1 MKKLLYPRL
10 AWTGIRKNRRLY
22 VPYLLTC
29 TGMVMMHYIITALS
43 CSSVVYDLRGGSTI
57 AAMLVFGS
65 WIIALFSL
73 IFLFYT
79 NSFLI
84 RRRMKEFGLYNILGM
99 GKGNIAR
106 ILVWE
111 TLISAA
117 LTLSTGLF
125 GGFALSKL
133 AELGLVNI
141 MKGEV
146 SYRIELSVQAA
157 LTTIPV
163 FCAIFALILLAG
175 LIRIGRTDAIALLRS
190 ENAGEKPP
198 KANWFLGVLGAL
210 LLGGAYY
217 LAVSIQ
223 DPISALIW
231 FFVAVAMVIL
241 ATYLLF
247 VSGSVV
253 LCRALQRNK
262 RYYYKPNHFVS
273 VSSMAYRMK
282 RNGAGLASICIL
294 ATMVLVM
301 LCSTSCLY
309 FGTEDSLNA
318 RYPMDLTADLRF
330 DRVTTRDDPALEI
343 VRSTTMQACADRGV
357 APDLVMEYRHADIT
371 GCLTGTQIDPDPAN
385 FEMDSVDIYGD
396 VRVLHFIP
404 LEDYNECTGTN
415 EVLNPGEALLYAT
428 RTPYK
433 EDGLEIIGGAKLRI
447 VKRLDSFPVDG
458 GAALDMFSHFILVV
472 PDFEELLAPLSTLT
486 NARGDQLLDVK
497 WFYGVNMN
505 AEDDAQIAIWKE
517 LYNRL
522 GDRLDASGCGDVGFY
537 IESRSENRE
546 DFYGT
551 YGGLFFLGIAL
562 SIVFLFAAVLI
573 IYYKQVTEGYEDQH
587 RFEIMQKVGMTKRD
601 IRKSI
606 NSQLLTVFFLPLI
619 AAGMH
624 LAFAFPMIRKLLMMF
639 NLFNLKL
646 LLCTTTISYLIFAL
660 LYLLVYR
667 ITSNAYYAIVSGG
680 GREASGK

>member
-1 MKKLLYPRL
+1 MKKFLYPRL
-10 AWTGIRKNRRLY
+10 AWTGIRKNKRLY
-22 VPYLLTC
+22 APYLLTC
-29 TGMVMMHYIITALS
+29 AGMVMMHYIITALNY
-43 CSSVVYDLRGGSTI
+43 SSAVHSLRGGSTI
-57 AAMLVFGS
+57 AFTLELGS

-146 SYRIELSVQAA
+146 SYHIELSMQAV
-157 LTTIPV
+157 LTTVPL

-175 LIRIGRTDAIALLRS
+175 LIRIGKTDAIALLRS

-231 FFVAVAMVIL
+231 FFVAVGMVIL

-247 VSGSVV
+247 VAGSVV
-253 LCRALQRNK
+253 ICRALQRNK

-309 FGTEDSLNA
+309 FGAEDSLNT
-318 RYPMDLTADLRF
+318 RYPMNLTADLLF
-330 DRVTTRDDPALEI
+330 DRAITRDDPALEI
-343 VRSTTMQACADRGV
+343 VRSTTMQACADHGV
-357 APDLVMEYRHADIT
+357 APDLVTEYRHADIT
-371 GCLTGTQIDPDPAN
+371 GCLTGTQIDPNPAN
-385 FEMDSVDIYGD
+385 FEYDSVEVYGD

-404 LEDYNECTGTN
+404 LEDYNSFAGAN
-415 EVLNPGEALLYAT
+415 EVLNPGEALIYAT

-433 EDGLEIIGGAKLRI
+433 GDDLEIVGGAKLRI
-447 VKRLDSFPVDG
+447 VKQLDSFPVDG
-458 GAALDMFSHFILVV
+458 VAATDMFSHFILVV
-472 PDFEELLAPLSTLT
+472 PNFEEVLAPLSGLT
-486 NARGDQLLDVK
+486 NARGDLLLDVK
-497 WFYGVNMN
+497 WFYGVDMH
-505 AEDDAQIAIWKE
+505 AEDNVQVAIWKE
-517 LYNRL
+517 LYGKL
-522 GDRLDASGCGDVGFY
+522 GERLDAAGEGDVGFY
-537 IESRSENRE
+537 IESRAENRE

-619 AAGMH
+619 AAGVH

-646 LLCTTTISYLIFAL
+646 LMCTTTISYLIFAL
-660 LYLLVYR
+660 FYLMVYR
-667 ITSNAYYAIVSGG
+667 ITSNAYYAIVSD
-680 GREASGK
+680 GKVE

>member
-10 AWTGIRKNRRLY
+10 AWTGIRKNKRLY
-22 VPYLLTC
+22 APYLLTC
-29 TGMVMMHYIITALS
+29 AGMVMMHYIITALS
-43 CSSVVYDLRGGSTI
+43 YSDAVHDLRGGSTI
-57 AAMLVFGS
+57 TAMLSMGS

-111 TLISAA
+111 SLISAA
-117 LTLSTGLF
+117 LTLLTGLF

-146 SYRIELSVQAA
+146 SYRVELSMQAV

-210 LLGGAYY
+210 LLGGAYW
-217 LAVSIQ
+217 LAVSIK
-223 DPISALIW
+223 DPMSALIW

-247 VSGSVV
+247 ISGSVL
-253 LCRALQRNK
+253 LCRALQRSK

-309 FGTEDSLNA
+309 FGSEDSLNT
-318 RYPMDLTADLRF
+318 RYPMDLTIDLLF
-330 DRVTTRDDPALEI
+330 PRVVGNNDTALEI
-343 VRSTTMQACADRGV
+343 VRSTTMQACADHGV
-357 APDLVMEYRHADIT
+357 APDQVTEYRHAEIT
-371 GCLTGTQIDPDPAN
+371 GCLKGTQLDPDPAN
-385 FEMDSVDIYGD
+385 FEYDSVDVYGD

-404 LEDYNECTGTN
+404 QEDYNAFAGTN
-415 EVLNPGEALLYAT
+415 EVLSPGEALLYAT
-428 RTPYK
+428 RNPYRAD
-433 EDGLEIIGGAKLRI
+433 ELTILGSASLRI
-447 VKRLDSFPVDG
+447 VKQLDSFPVDG
-458 GAALDMFSHFILVV
+458 GAAMDMFSHLILVV
-472 PDFEELLAPLSTLT
+472 PDFEGILEPLSGLT
-486 NARGDQLLDVK
+486 NARGDRLLDVK
-497 WFYGVNMN
+497 WFYGVDMHV
-505 AEDDAQIAIWKE
+505 EDEVQMAIWDDVWD
-517 LYNRL
+517 RL
-522 GDRLDASGCGDVGFY
+522 GERLDAAGEGAVGFS
-537 IESRSENRE
+537 IESRSANRD

-551 YGGLFFLGIAL
+551 YGGLFFLGIIL

-573 IYYKQVTEGYEDQH
+573 IYYKQVTEGFEDQK

-619 AAGMH
+619 SAGVH

-646 LLCTTTISYLIFAL
+646 LMYTTTISYLIFAL
-660 LYLLVYR
+660 FYLLVYR
-667 ITSNAYYAIVSGG
+667 ITSNAYYAIVSD
-680 GREASGK
+680 GKAE

>member
-10 AWTGIRKNRRLY
+10 AWTGICKNRRLY

-29 TGMVMMHYIITALS
+29 AGMVMMHYIITALS
-43 CSSVVYDLRGGSTI
+43 CSSVVYDLRGGDTI
-57 AAMLVFGS
+57 TAMLVFGS

-141 MKGEV
+141 MKGNV

-330 DRVTTRDDPALEI
+330 DRVITRDDPALEI

-371 GCLTGTQIDPDPAN
+371 GMLNGTQIDPDPAN

-404 LEDYNECTGTN
+404 LEDYNEFAGAN

-433 EDGLEIIGGAKLRI
+433 ADELTILGSTELRI

-517 LYNRL
+517 LYGRL
-522 GDRLDASGCGDVGFY
+522 GERLDASDCGDVGFY

-601 IRKSI
+601 IRRSI

-660 LYLLVYR
+660 FYLMVYR

>member
-1 MKKLLYPRL
+1 MKKLLYPRM
-10 AWTGIRKNRRLY
+10 AWTGIRKNKRLY
-22 VPYLLTC
+22 APYLLTC
-29 TGMVMMHYIITALS
+29 AGMVMMHYIITALNY
-43 CSSVVYDLRGGSTI
+43 SSAVHSLRGGSTI
-57 AAMLVFGS
+57 AFTLDLGS

-111 TLISAA
+111 SLISAA

-146 SYRIELSVQAA
+146 SYRVELSMQAV
-157 LTTIPV
+157 LTTVPV

-175 LIRIGRTDAIALLRS
+175 LIRIGRTDAIDLLRS

-223 DPISALIW
+223 DPMSALIW
-231 FFVAVAMVIL
+231 FFVAVGMVIL

-309 FGTEDSLNA
+309 FGAEDSLNS
-318 RYPMDLTADLRF
+318 RYPMDLTADLLF
-330 DRVTTRDDPALEI
+330 GRVVGRDDPALEI
-343 VRSTTMQACADRGV
+343 VRSTTMQACADHGV
-357 APDLVMEYRHADIT
+357 APDLVTEYRHADIT
-371 GCLTGTQIDPDPAN
+371 GCLNGTQIDPDPAN
-385 FEMDSVDIYGD
+385 FEYDSIDIYGD

-404 LEDYNECTGTN
+404 LEDYNEFAGAS
-415 EVLNPGEALLYAT
+415 EVLNLGEALLYAT
-428 RTPYK
+428 RAPYK
-433 EDGLEIIGGAKLRI
+433 ADELEILGSTALRI
-447 VKRLDSFPVDG
+447 VKQLDSFPVDG
-458 GAALDMFSHFILVV
+458 GAAMDMFSHFILVV
-472 PDFEELLAPLSTLT
+472 PDFEEVLSPLSHLT
-486 NARGDQLLDVK
+486 NTRGDTLLDVK
-497 WFYGVNMN
+497 WFYGVDMHAPDNV
-505 AEDDAQIAIWKE
+505 QVAIWRDLYSE
-517 LYNRL
+517 L
-522 GDRLDASGCGDVGFY
+522 GERLDASGCGDVGFSL
-537 IESRSENRE
+537 ESRSENRD

-601 IRKSI
+601 IRRSI

-619 AAGMH
+619 SAGVH

-660 LYLLVYR
+660 FYLLVYR
-667 ITSNAYYAIVSGG
+667 ITSNAYYAIVSD
-680 GREASGK
+680 GKAE

>member
-10 AWTGIRKNRRLY
+10 AWTGICKNRRLY

-29 TGMVMMHYIITALS
+29 AGMVMMHYIITALS
-43 CSSVVYDLRGGSTI
+43 CSSVVYDLRGGDTI
-57 AAMLVFGS
+57 TAMLVFGS

-146 SYRIELSVQAA
+146 SYRIELSIQAV
-157 LTTIPV
+157 LTSVPV

-253 LCRALQRNK
+253 LCRVLQRNK

-330 DRVTTRDDPALEI
+330 DRVITRDDPALEI

-371 GCLTGTQIDPDPAN
+371 GMLNSTQIDPDPAN

-404 LEDYNECTGTN
+404 LEDYNEFTGTN

-433 EDGLEIIGGAKLRI
+433 ADKLEILGSAKLRI
-447 VKRLDSFPVDG
+447 VKQLSSFPMDG
-458 GAALDMFSHFILVV
+458 GAALDMFSYFILVV
-472 PDFEELLAPLSTLT
+472 PGFEELLAPLSTLT

-505 AEDDAQIAIWKE
+505 AEDDVQVEIWKDI
-517 LYNRL
+517 YGKL
-522 GDRLDASGCGDVGFY
+522 GDRLDDSGFGDVGFY

-601 IRKSI
+601 IRRSI

-619 AAGMH
+619 AAGVH

-660 LYLLVYR
+660 FYLMVYR
-667 ITSNAYYAIVSGG
+667 ITTNAYYAIVSGG

>member
-10 AWTGIRKNRRLY
+10 AWTGIRKNKRLY
-22 VPYLLTC
+22 APYLLTC
-29 TGMVMMHYIITALS
+29 AGMVMMHYIITALS
-43 CSSVVYDLRGGSTI
+43 YSDAVHGLRGGSTI
-57 AAMLVFGS
+57 AFTLDLGS

-111 TLISAA
+111 SLISAA

-146 SYRIELSVQAA
+146 SYRVELSMQAV
-157 LTTIPV
+157 LTTVPV

-217 LAVSIQ
+217 LAVSIK
-223 DPISALIW
+223 DPMSALIW
-231 FFVAVAMVIL
+231 FFVAVGMVIL

-309 FGTEDSLNA
+309 FGAEDSLNS
-318 RYPMDLTADLRF
+318 RYPMDLTIDLLF
-330 DRVTTRDDPALEI
+330 PRVVGHNDTALEI
-343 VRSTTMQACADRGV
+343 VRSATMQACADHGV
-357 APDLVMEYRHADIT
+357 APDLVTEYRHAEIT
-371 GCLTGTQIDPDPAN
+371 GCLKGTQLDPDPAN
-385 FEMDSVDIYGD
+385 FEYDSVDVYGD

-404 LEDYNECTGTN
+404 LEDYNTFAGAN
-415 EVLNPGEALLYAT
+415 EILNPGEALIYAT
-428 RTPYK
+428 RNPYRAD
-433 EDGLEIIGGAKLRI
+433 ELTILGSTSLRI
-447 VKRLDSFPVDG
+447 VKQLDSFPVDG
-458 GAALDMFSHFILVV
+458 GAAMDMFSHLILVV
-472 PDFEELLAPLSTLT
+472 PDFETILEPLSGLT
-486 NARGDQLLDVK
+486 NARGDKLLDVK
-497 WFYGVNMN
+497 WFYGVDMH
-505 AEDDAQIAIWKE
+505 AQDDVQVAIWSE
-517 LYNRL
+517 LYGKL
-522 GDRLDASGCGDVGFY
+522 GERLDASECGDVGYY
-537 IESRSENRE
+537 IESRSENRD

-587 RFEIMQKVGMTKRD
+587 RFEIMQKVGMTKQD
-601 IRKSI
+601 IRRNI

-619 AAGMH
+619 AAGVH

-646 LLCTTTISYLIFAL
+646 LMCTTIISYLIFAL
-660 LYLLVYR
+660 FYLLVYR
-667 ITSNAYYAIVSGG
+667 ITSNAYYAIVSD
-680 GREASGK
+680 GKAE

>member
-10 AWTGIRKNRRLY
+10 AWTGIRKNKRLY
-22 VPYLLTC
+22 APYLLTC
-29 TGMVMMHYIITALS
+29 AGMVMMHYIITALNY
-43 CSSVVYDLRGGSTI
+43 SSAVHSLRGGSTI
-57 AAMLVFGS
+57 AFTLDLGS

-117 LTLSTGLF
+117 LTLLTGLF

-146 SYRIELSVQAA
+146 SYRVELSMQAV
-157 LTTIPV
+157 LTTVPV
-163 FCAIFALILLAG
+163 FCGIFALILLAG

-210 LLGGAYY
+210 LLAGAYY
-217 LAVSIQ
+217 LAVSIK

-231 FFVAVAMVIL
+231 FFVAVGMVIL

-309 FGTEDSLNA
+309 FGAEDSLNS
-318 RYPMDLTADLRF
+318 RYPMDLTADLLF
-330 DRVTTRDDPALEI
+330 GHVVGRDDPALEI
-343 VRSTTMQACADRGV
+343 VRSTTMQACADHGV
-357 APDLVMEYRHADIT
+357 APDLVTEYRHADIT
-371 GCLTGTQIDPDPAN
+371 GLLNGTQIDPDPAN
-385 FEMDSVDIYGD
+385 FEYDSVDIYGD

-404 LEDYNECTGTN
+404 LEDYNEFAGTN
-415 EVLNPGEALLYAT
+415 EVLKPGEAIIYAT
-428 RTPYK
+428 RTPYTGD
-433 EDGLEIIGGAKLRI
+433 ELNILGSAKLRI
-447 VKRLDSFPVDG
+447 VKQLDTFPVDG
-458 GAALDMFSHFILVV
+458 GAAMDMFSHFILVV
-472 PDFEELLAPLSTLT
+472 PDFEEVLSPLSHLT
-486 NARGDQLLDVK
+486 NARGDTLLDVK
-497 WFYGVNMN
+497 WFYGVDMHAPDNV
-505 AEDDAQIAIWKE
+505 QVAIWRD
-517 LYNRL
+517 LYSAL
-522 GDRLDASGCGDVGFY
+522 GERLDASGCGDVGFSL
-537 IESRSENRE
+537 ESRSENRD

-587 RFEIMQKVGMTKRD
+587 RFGIMQKVGMTKRD

-619 AAGMH
+619 AAGVH

-646 LLCTTTISYLIFAL
+646 LMCTTTISYLIFAL
-660 LYLLVYR
+660 FYLLVYR
-667 ITSNAYYAIVSGG
+667 ITSNAYYAIVSD
-680 GREASGK
+680 GKAE

>member
-1 MKKLLYPRL
+1 MKKLLYPRM
-10 AWTGIRKNRRLY
+10 AWTGIRKNKRLY
-22 VPYLLTC
+22 APYLLTC
-29 TGMVMMHYIITALS
+29 AGMVMMHYIITALNY
-43 CSSVVYDLRGGSTI
+43 SSAVHSLRGGSTI
-57 AAMLVFGS
+57 AFTLDLGS

-117 LTLSTGLF
+117 LTLLTGLF

-146 SYRIELSVQAA
+146 SYRVELSMQAV
-157 LTTIPV
+157 LTTVPL

-198 KANWFLGVLGAL
+198 KANWFLGVLGTL
-210 LLGGAYY
+210 LLGAAYY

-247 VSGSVV
+247 VSGSVAI
-253 LCRALQRNK
+253 CRALQRNK

-273 VSSMAYRMK
+273 LSSMAYRMK

-309 FGTEDSLNA
+309 FGAEDSLNS
-318 RYPMDLTADLRF
+318 RYPMDLTADLLF
-330 DRVTTRDDPALEI
+330 GRVVGRDDPALEI
-343 VRSTTMQACADRGV
+343 VRSTTMQACADHGV
-357 APDLVMEYRHADIT
+357 APDLVTEYRHADIT
-371 GCLTGTQIDPDPAN
+371 GCLNGTQIDPDPAN
-385 FEMDSVDIYGD
+385 FEYDSIDIYGD

-404 LEDYNECTGTN
+404 LEDYNEFAGAS
-415 EVLNPGEALLYAT
+415 EVLNLGEALLYAT
-428 RTPYK
+428 RAPYK
-433 EDGLEIIGGAKLRI
+433 ADELEILGSTALRI
-447 VKRLDSFPVDG
+447 VKQLDSFPVDG
-458 GAALDMFSHFILVV
+458 GAAMDMFSHFILVV
-472 PDFEELLAPLSTLT
+472 PDFEEVLSPLSHLT
-486 NARGDQLLDVK
+486 NTRGDTLLDVK
-497 WFYGVNMN
+497 WFYGVDMH
-505 AEDDAQIAIWKE
+505 AEDEVQVAIWRDLYSE
-517 LYNRL
+517 L
-522 GDRLDASGCGDVGFY
+522 GERLDASGCGDVGFSL
-537 IESRSENRE
+537 ESRSENRD

-587 RFEIMQKVGMTKRD
+587 RFGIMQKVGMTKQD
-601 IRKSI
+601 IRRSI

-619 AAGMH
+619 AAGVH

-639 NLFNLKL
+639 NLKL
-646 LLCTTTISYLIFAL
+646 LMCTTTISYLTFAL
-660 LYLLVYR
+660 FYLLVYR
-667 ITSNAYYAIVSGG
+667 ITSNAYYAIVSD
-680 GREASGK
+680 GKAE